1 MCPLASGKRRNLT
14 SVPDTI
20 ATWQMVQPAT
30 RSTATGEA
38 LPGRFELV
46 EIPVPGLA
54 PGEVLV
60 EIAGCGVCQTDLG
73 FFYDGIPTVSKPPLT
88 LGHEISGT
96 VVAGEAA
103 WLGKEVLIPALM
115 PCGQCSPCR
124 TGRGNHCLTPKMPGN
139 STGIYGGFSSHI
151 PVPGRNLC
159 EIKNRK
165 TIPLEHLAAVAV
177 TVATAFQAARRAS
190 VMVGDNVIVIGAGE
204 MGPFIVQMVKALGAG
219 TVMVMDIVETRLQKM
234 LTCGADVVT
243 NATGKTPEKMVAEVK
258 HLRETKGLP
267 AFGWKIFEA
276 TGTKFSQ
283 ETALAL
289 LGKAG
294 KLILVASGTTTVE
307 YDMSHIIALDAEI
320 IGSRECPPEDYP
332 QVLDMVTSG
341 KIVLSPFVQTR
352 PMSWIR
358 EVFAEA
364 HTSPPDKHFLLTA
377 DDLGLDDSPE
387 PKSCR

>member
-1 MCPLASGKRRNLT
+1 MTSGPAKI
-14 SVPDTI
+14 V
-20 ATWQMVQPAT
+20 TWQMIRPAT
-30 RSTATGEA
+30 RSGETGE
-38 LPGRFELV
+38 LIPGRFELV
-46 EIPVPGLA
+46 EIPVPELT

-96 VVAGEAA
+96 VVAGETS
-103 WLGKEVLIPALM
+103 WLGKEVLIPAVM
-115 PCGQCSPCR
+115 PCGQCPSCQ
-124 TGRGNHCLTPKMPGN
+124 TGRVNLCLTPKIPGN

-151 PVPGRNLC
+151 PVPGNNLC

-165 TIPLEHLAAVAV
+165 TIPLEHLAAVAD

-190 VMVGDNVIVIGAGE
+190 IAVGDNVIVIGAGG
-204 MGPFIVQMVKALGAG
+204 MGPFIVQMVKAFGAG
-219 TVMVMDIVETRLQKM
+219 TVMVVDIVEVGLQKM
-234 LTCGADVVT
+234 LTCGAAFVI
-243 NATGKTPEKMVAEVK
+243 NAAGKAPKEMAAEAR
-258 HLRETKGLP
+258 HLQEIKGLP

-276 TGTKFSQ
+276 TGTKFGQ

-294 KLILVASGTTTVE
+294 KLIHIASSQPATVE
-307 YDMSHIIALDAEI
+307 YAMSHFIAMDAEI
-320 IGSRECPPEDYP
+320 IGIRGCLPEDYP
-332 QVLDMVTSG
+332 LVLDMVTSG

-358 EVFAEA
+358 TVFAEA
-364 HTSPPDKHFLLTA
+364 RITSPAKHILLTA
-377 DDLGLDDSPE
+377 DDLGLEDSPE
-387 PKSCR
+387 AKSCR

>member
-1 MCPLASGKRRNLT
+1 MA
-14 SVPDTI
+14 VPDKI

-30 RSTATGEA
+30 RNKETGETI
-38 LPGRFELV
+38 PGKLELF
-46 EIPVPGLA
+46 EIPFPDLT

-96 VVAGEAA
+96 VVAGGTS
-103 WLGKEVLIPALM
+103 WLGKEVLIPAVM
-115 PCGQCSPCR
+115 PCGQCSLCR
-124 TGRGNHCLTPKMPGN
+124 TGRGNLCLTPKIPGN

-151 PVPGRNLC
+151 PVPGNTLC

-165 TIPLEHLAAVAV
+165 TIPLEHLAAVAD
-177 TVATAFQAARRAS
+177 TVATAFHAAKRAS
-190 VMVGDNVIVIGAGE
+190 IEVGDNVIVIGAGA

-219 TVMVMDIVETRLQKM
+219 TVMVVDLVETRLQKI
-234 LTCGADVVT
+234 LTCGASFVT
-243 NATGKTPEKMVAEVK
+243 NSTGKSPQEMAAEVK
-258 HLRETKGLP
+258 YLQKTQGLP

-276 TGTKFSQ
+276 TGTKSGQ
-283 ETALAL
+283 ETAFAL

-294 KLILVASGTTTVE
+294 KLILLASEMATVE
-307 YDMSHIIALDAEI
+307 YATSHFIAMDAEI
-320 IGSRECPPEDYP
+320 IGIRGCMPEDYP

-341 KIVLSPFVQTR
+341 KIILSPFVQTR

-364 HTSPPDKHFLLTA
+364 RIAPPDKHILLTT
-377 DDLGLDDSPE
+377 DDLGLDNSQE